1 MHFRLVPRSRTLPL
15 VSMSVCLS
23 IRTSVRPRNAFLVW
37 TKFGMYLEVD
47 EWYTKVCRLTRSK
60 VKVKVT
66 EVWSVR
72 KWPISKIFSSA
83 NMHVIRL
90 TVNFMI
96 LKMISKYEPDRFFL
110 YSSSF
115 GVTWPS
121 NLGCSIFGKRILP
134 LTKSRPAV
142 TYEAYFVLVLLHMES
157 VYTLG
162 QLMVDFFNK

>member
-72 KWPISKIFSSA
+72 KWPISKVFSSV

-96 LKMISKYEPDRFFL
+96 LKMISKYEPDRFFFIFIL
-110 YSSSF
+110 VRRHVTFKLRVFHLWQTNFASYKESTGSHVWGLFCVSAPPHGVCIYSRTADGWF
-115 GVTWPS
+115 
-121 NLGCSIFGKRILP
+121 L
-134 LTKSRPAV
+134 
-142 TYEAYFVLVLLHMES
+142 
-157 VYTLG
+157 
-162 QLMVDFFNK
+162 Q